1 MRFFL
6 IITILLCHQT
16 AFSCTKDTDC
26 KGDRICVFKDSQQGQ
41 CQAPDSDKS
50 WHGYDT
56 PSLSVSDVS
65 SVPSQQS
72 AQNESLQNFHLNL
85 LGLLQFGLTP
95 SIEWGS
101 DTTFL
106 LRARLL
112 NTGLLSYIVAAA
124 DGGELAFG
132 IGTSFQVRKYLSK
145 RTQQGPYLGA
155 GLELMYTNNESD
167 KNYETYFVVP
177 QVEGGFRWLS
187 EGYFTGF
194 GIFAGTA
201 IPVKT
206 IGYTEGENLI
216 TGGLIWD
223 MGWYF

>member
-1 MRFFL
+1 MRFFFIL
-6 IITILLCHQT
+6 TILLGYQT

-26 KGDRICVFKDSQQGQ
+26 KGNRICVFKTSQQGP
-41 CQAPDSDKS
+41 CQTPDADDSQSTSDMQS
-50 WHGYDT
+50 F
-56 PSLSVSDVS
+56 SASAS
-65 SVPSQQS
+65 SAPSQQS
-72 AQNESLQNFHLNL
+72 ASNESLKNFHLNL

-95 SIEWGS
+95 TVEWGT

-132 IGTSFQVRKYLSK
+132 IGTSFQFRKYFSK
-145 RTQQGPYLGA
+145 QSQQGPYLGA

-167 KNYETYFVVP
+167 QSYETYFVVP

-194 GIFAGTA
+194 GVFAGTA

-206 IGYTEGENLI
+206 VGYTEEESLI

>member
-6 IITILLCHQT
+6 IVIILLGHQI

-26 KGDRICVFKDSQQGQ
+26 KGDRICVFSDAQQGQ
-41 CQAPDSDKS
+41 CQEPASNKS
-50 WHGYDT
+50 MHNSDT
-56 PSLSVSDVS
+56 PSHSASNAS
-65 SVPSQQS
+65 STDSQS
-72 AQNESLQNFHLNL
+72 ITNESLQNFHLNL

-95 SIEWGS
+95 TIEWGT

-112 NTGLLSYIVAAA
+112 NTGVLSYIVAAA

-167 KNYETYFVVP
+167 KSYETYFVVP

-187 EGYFTGF
+187 DGYFTGF

-206 IGYTEGENLI
+206 VGYTEGETLI